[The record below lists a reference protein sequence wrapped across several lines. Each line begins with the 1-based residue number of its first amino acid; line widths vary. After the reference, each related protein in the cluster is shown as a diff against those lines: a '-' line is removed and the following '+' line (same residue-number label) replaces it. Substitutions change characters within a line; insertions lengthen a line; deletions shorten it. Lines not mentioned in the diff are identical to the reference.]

1 MTILP
6 EGTDVGFFDW
16 AAPLVRRYGD
26 RFTAEDADTIAGL
39 LAPAV
44 EPGGHVLD
52 VGGGAGQLAALL
64 AGALDARVTV
74 LDPTSNMLAHVPT
87 GERITAL
94 AGSAEAIPLAD
105 SAVDAIVVT
114 DAFHHFRDQHAAA
127 LEFARVVR
135 PEGAVLVLDL
145 DPRPLGMRLV
155 ALAERIAG
163 EPGAFMTPEQMCV
176 FMAARGIPGECV
188 PELGASYRF
197 LGTVDK
203 EWPAA

>member
-1 MTILP
+1 M
-6 EGTDVGFFDW
+6 GFFDW

-64 AGALDARVTV
+64 AEALDAHVTV
-74 LDPTSNMLAHVPT
+74 LDPTANMLDHVPT

-94 AGSAEAIPLAD
+94 AGSAESIPLPD

-114 DAFHHFRDQHAAA
+114 DAFHHFRDQHAAT

-145 DPRPLGMRLV
+145 DPRPLGIRLV
-155 ALAERIAG
+155 AVAERIAG
-163 EPGAFMTPEQMCV
+163 EPGAFMTPVQMCA

-188 PELGASYRF
+188 AERGASYRF
-197 LGTVDK
+197 LGRVDK